1 MGVYAGPANQFS
13 NRTDSNRIDASTK
26 LAVQSGLVLN
36 LDAGASTSYVGS
48 GTTWTNLVSGG
59 SNGTI
64 ANGSYSSGNSGAIV
78 FNGSNTYTSLPANS
92 VNSNS
97 DMTVSFWLNA
107 STFATTN
114 TILSGIDNQ
123 GYFQLRFRDTAV
135 TLTKCW
141 IAELGSF
148 PAFTFATNRIYNVTI
163 TLTKGSPNDVGRIY
177 VNGVAVAGSLTYA
190 TQSFSV
196 SQPALGIN
204 YSYSPEPFSGNIY
217 NFMSYNRV
225 LSATEIQQ
233 NFNAL
238 RARFGI

>member
-1 MGVYAGPANQFS
+1 MTLIISRPTGGNLLISSSPIV
-13 NRTDSNRIDASTK
+13 T
-26 LAVQSGLVLN
+26 SGLVLN
-36 LDAGASTSYVGS
+36 LDAGNPASYPGS

-64 ANGSYSSGNSGAIV
+64 ANGSYDSANGGSIV

-97 DMTVSFWLNA
+97 NMTVSYWLKA

-114 TILSGIDNQ
+114 TILSGIDNT

-135 TLTKCW
+135 TLTKSW
-141 IAELGSF
+141 IVELGSF
-148 PAFTFATNRIYNVTI
+148 PAFTFATNTIYNVTI
-163 TLTKGSPNDVGRIY
+163 TLTKGSPNDVGNIY

-190 TQSFSV
+190 TQTFGV

-204 YSYSPEPFSGNIY
+204 YGGSPEPFSGNIY

-225 LSATEIQQ
+225 LSATEISR

-238 RARFGI
+238 RGRYGI